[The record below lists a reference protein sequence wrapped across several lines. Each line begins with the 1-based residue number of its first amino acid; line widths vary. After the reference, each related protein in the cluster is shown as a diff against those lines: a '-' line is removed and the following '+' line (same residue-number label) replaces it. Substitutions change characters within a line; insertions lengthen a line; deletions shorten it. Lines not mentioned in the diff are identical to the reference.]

1 MEDSSP
7 ILVLK
12 EINYHI
18 NNSETKLEIL
28 NNIDLSVNA
37 TTSMAI
43 TGPSG
48 SGKSSLLSIM
58 AGLLLPTS
66 GAVYFQGENITVLDE
81 SKRAQLRANNVGFI
95 FQSFELLPNL
105 TALENILLPLEIHQQ
120 ENAKA
125 RATNWLDNVGLKN
138 RANHYPSQL
147 SGGEQQRVAIARAFV
162 TEPSIVF
169 ADEPTGSLDK
179 KTAEHVTQ
187 LLFQANQKKATTL
200 IIVTHDQKLANCCDN
215 EKSLIDG
222 KIQC

>member
-105 TALENILLPLEIHQQ
+105 TAL
-120 ENAKA
+120 
-125 RATNWLDNVGLKN
+125 
-138 RANHYPSQL
+138 
-147 SGGEQQRVAIARAFV
+147 
-162 TEPSIVF
+162 
-169 ADEPTGSLDK
+169 
-179 KTAEHVTQ
+179 
-187 LLFQANQKKATTL
+187 
-200 IIVTHDQKLANCCDN
+200 
-215 EKSLIDG
+215 
-222 KIQC
+222 

>member
-125 RATNWLDNVGLKN
+125 RATNWLDNVGLKKS
-138 RANHYPSQL
+138 RQSL
-147 SGGEQQRVAIARAFV
+147 S
-162 TEPSIVF
+162 
-169 ADEPTGSLDK
+169 
-179 KTAEHVTQ
+179 
-187 LLFQANQKKATTL
+187 
-200 IIVTHDQKLANCCDN
+200 
-215 EKSLIDG
+215 
-222 KIQC
+222 